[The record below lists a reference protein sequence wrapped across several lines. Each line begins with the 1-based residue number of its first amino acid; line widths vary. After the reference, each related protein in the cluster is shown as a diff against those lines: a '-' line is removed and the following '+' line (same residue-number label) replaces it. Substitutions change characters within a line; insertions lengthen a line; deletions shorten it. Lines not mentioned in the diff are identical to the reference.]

1 MARTL
6 VLHVGLPKC
15 GSTTLQ
21 DAMAESHEVLGA
33 HGLRFIRLRPTKLI
47 NALAT
52 GERADQWPGILGE
65 DPPQTVVLSSE
76 FLCTLPREGITGL
89 LRGLSTGFR
98 RFHVVFVLRDLDDWV
113 LSRLNQKAQG
123 LPSGPADADAGTA
136 VGFDIGDPDAWLAT
150 WADWVAAA
158 PKSRNLTVLPLL
170 GDPSLPE
177 RFLAAIG
184 RPDIPLAASATGVWA
199 NRSIDD
205 RALDLIATTKDLAE
219 LLRER
224 QGLGSIREDDDVFV
238 HVKRIISLAKAWERP
253 AGAPRS
259 ARSVAQAEAEADI
272 IRERIQATL
281 PEPLRSEVLALVGAP
296 HVHRSTARAARAKA
310 PRSPRAAKKAGPTA

>member
-21 DAMAESHEVLGA
+21 DAMAASGDVLA
-33 HGLRFIRLRPTKLI
+33 EHGVRFVRLRPTKLI
-47 NALAT
+47 NALAA
-52 GERADQWPGILGE
+52 GERTDEWPAILGP
-65 DPPQTVVLSSE
+65 DLPPTVVLSSE
-76 FLCTLPREGITGL
+76 FLCTLPREGIAGL
-89 LRGLSTGFR
+89 LAGLPGGFR

-113 LSRLNQKAQG
+113 LSRLNQQAQG
-123 LPSGPADADAGTA
+123 LPGGADDPDAPVA
-136 VGFDIGDPDAWLAT
+136 VGMDVGDPDSWLAT
-150 WADWVAAA
+150 WARWVAAG
-158 PKSRNLTVLPLL
+158 PKSRTLTVLPLL
-170 GDPSLPE
+170 GDRSLPE

-184 RPDIPLAASATGVWA
+184 RPDVPLAKAATRLWS

-205 RALDLIATTKDLAE
+205 RALDLIATTQDLAE
-219 LLRER
+219 LLRKR
-224 QGLGSIREDDDVFV
+224 NDLASIREDDDVFL

-259 ARSVAQAEAEADI
+259 ARSVAQAEAEADV

-281 PEPLRSEVLALVGAP
+281 PDPLREEVLGIVGAP
-296 HVHRSTARAARAKA
+296 HVHRSTARAGRAKRPA
-310 PRSPRAAKKAGPTA
+310 KPAAPTA